1 MNLYLKKIQGFGQI
15 FENKKQNV
23 LSIILYVKMYADSK
37 KVTNINQ
44 MCILFGLQAKK
55 RIFKK
60 KYENI
65 YIGFNKN
72 NNF

>member
-1 MNLYLKKIQGFGQI
+1 MNFYFKKIKGFGQFFKI
-15 FENKKQNV
+15 RKQNV
-23 LSIILYVKMYADSK
+23 LSIILYVKMSADSK

-55 RIFKK
+55 HILKK

>member
-1 MNLYLKKIQGFGQI
+1 MNFYFKKIQGFGQI

-23 LSIILYVKMYADSK
+23 LSIILYVKKYADSK

-44 MCILFGLQAKK
+44 MCIIFGLQAKK
-55 RIFKK
+55 RILKK